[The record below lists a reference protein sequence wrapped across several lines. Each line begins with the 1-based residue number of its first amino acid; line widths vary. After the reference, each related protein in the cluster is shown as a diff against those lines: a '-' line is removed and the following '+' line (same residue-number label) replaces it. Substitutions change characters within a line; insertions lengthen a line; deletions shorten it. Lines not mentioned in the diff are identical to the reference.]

1 LRRVAVVTGGARRLG
16 RQISYV
22 LAEDGFDLAIIYNS
36 SPKGELEKATKRFQ
50 ELKRRFRFYKCDIRR
65 ISQVK
70 KTTAKIGKDFGKVDL
85 LVNNAGVIKRMK
97 FTEITE
103 NIFDDTL
110 AVNLKAGLFISQMI
124 LPYLQKSDN
133 PSIINIASLGG
144 IKNWAEYFPYCISKA
159 GMIKLTYLLAR
170 ELAPKVRVNAI
181 APGTIVVEGE
191 ETGAVTK
198 ASWANIPL
206 QKYGNPKD
214 ITDAVKF
221 LLNCEYITGQ
231 VIVVDG
237 GRTVI

>member
-1 LRRVAVVTGGARRLG
+1 MRRVAVVTGGARRLG
-16 RQISYV
+16 RQISYA

-36 SPKGELEKATKRFQ
+36 SPKEELEKAAKHFE
-50 ELKRRFRFYKCDIRR
+50 ELKARFRFYKCDIRR
-65 ISQVK
+65 ISEVEK
-70 KTTAKIGKDFGKVDL
+70 AAVKIGRDFGKVDL
-85 LVNNAGVIKRMK
+85 LVNNAGVIKRIK
-97 FTEITE
+97 FSEITE
-103 NIFDDTL
+103 RIFDDTL
-110 AVNLKAGLFISQMI
+110 AVNLKAGMFITQTI

-133 PSIINIASLGG
+133 PSIINISSLGG
-144 IKNWAEYFPYCISKA
+144 IKNWTEYFPYCISKA

-191 ETGAVTK
+191 ETDAVSK
-198 ASWANIPL
+198 ASLANIPL
-206 QKYGNPKD
+206 QKYGSSKN
-214 ITDAVKF
+214 ITDTVKY